1 MEARQQPLWRVIL
14 AGLIG
19 NVMEWYDFALYGYFV
34 VVFSEQFFPSTDP
47 NASLIAAFGAF
58 AAGFLVRPLGGVVLG
73 RIGDRVGRPQALTI
87 SVMAMAM
94 ATVLMA
100 ILPTYQQVGLWAPA
114 ALVVLRMIQGLSAG
128 GEYTTSIVF
137 LAEHAPP
144 NRRGLVTIWG
154 LWGSVLGM
162 LLGSAAGAL
171 LSNSLSSAQM
181 QIWGWRVPF
190 ALGLLVALT
199 GLALRRGLA
208 SDPPPAAASRP
219 LQALSRHGG
228 AVVRVLLLNVA
239 SSVAFYTAFVYV
251 ISYIQTE
258 SGQSES
264 LALGLISRVMGLL
277 LIFYPIAAWI
287 SDRLGRRPLLITG
300 SLFLVLAGLPIF
312 QLLHSGN
319 PTLITRGEILLMLAV
334 ALLAGAKNPANV
346 ELMPQAVRCTGLA
359 LAFNIAEGYFG
370 GTTPLIASWL
380 VSSSGN
386 PLMPGYWVAVAGAI
400 TLITAVWFTPESC
413 RLPLQRL

>member
-181 QIWGWRVPF
+181 QSWGWRVPF

-208 SDPPPAAASRP
+208 SDAPPAAASRP

-334 ALLAGAKNPANV
+334 ALLAGAKTRPM
-346 ELMPQAVRCTGLA
+346 L
-359 LAFNIAEGYFG
+359 
-370 GTTPLIASWL
+370 S
-380 VSSSGN
+380 
-386 PLMPGYWVAVAGAI
+386 
-400 TLITAVWFTPESC
+400 
-413 RLPLQRL
+413 